1 MKLQA
6 ILQGLEPLEVH
17 ADLSREITGI
27 AYDSRAVKPG
37 NLFVAIC
44 GYDTDGHKYIPMAL
58 EKGAACVLCEKA
70 PAEGEYVLLS
80 DTRRGLA
87 LAGANWYGNPAGE
100 MTMIGITG
108 TNGKTTTTYLVK
120 HILEDCLGAKVGLVG
135 TIQNM
140 IGDEVLHTERT
151 TPESLELQALF
162 RHMADAGCTHV
173 VMEVSSHALCLHR
186 VDGVTFDVGVFTNLT
201 QDHLDFHKTMEEY
214 CRAKAMLFARS
225 KVGAVN
231 VDDPWAKEILA
242 HATCPVIT
250 YSAKGQAA
258 LEATDIRLEPHHVA
272 FTAHY
277 QGTET
282 ACTLGIPGAFSVYNA
297 LSALSAALALGI
309 ATEKAAASLATA
321 RGVKGRAEVVPTPGK
336 DYTVLIDYSHTP
348 DSLENILKTVRE
360 FARGRVIA
368 VFGCGGDRDPIKR
381 PIMGKIAADLA
392 DLVVVTS
399 DNPRTEDPMAI
410 IDQIL
415 VGIPKDQTPTT
426 VIENRRQAIR
436 WAMDNAQAGDVIVLA
451 GKGHETY
458 QEIGHEKFHL
468 DEREEVAAHLMGN

>member
-27 AYDSRAVKPG
+27 CYDSRAVKPG

-87 LAGANWYGNPAGE
+87 LAGANWYGNPAWE

-173 VMEVSSHALCLHR
+173 VMEVSSHALSLHR

-309 ATEKAAASLATA
+309 APEKAAASLATA

-426 VIENRRQAIR
+426 VIENRRQAIH

>member
-27 AYDSRAVKPG
+27 CYDSRAVKPG

-272 FTAHY
+272 FTARY

-309 ATEKAAASLATA
+309 APEKAAASLATA

>member
-1 MKLQA
+1 MKLQE

-27 AYDSRAVKPG
+27 CYDSRAVKPG

-173 VMEVSSHALCLHR
+173 VMEVSSHALSLHR

-309 ATEKAAASLATA
+309 APEKAAASLATA

>member
-1 MKLQA
+1 
-6 ILQGLEPLEVH
+6 
-17 ADLSREITGI
+17 
-27 AYDSRAVKPG
+27 
-37 NLFVAIC
+37 
-44 GYDTDGHKYIPMAL
+44 
-58 EKGAACVLCEKA
+58 
-70 PAEGEYVLLS
+70 
-80 DTRRGLA
+80 
-87 LAGANWYGNPAGE
+87 
-100 MTMIGITG
+100 
-108 TNGKTTTTYLVK
+108 
-120 HILEDCLGAKVGLVG
+120 
-135 TIQNM
+135 
-140 IGDEVLHTERT
+140 
-151 TPESLELQALF
+151 
-162 RHMADAGCTHV
+162 
-173 VMEVSSHALCLHR
+173 
-186 VDGVTFDVGVFTNLT
+186 
-201 QDHLDFHKTMEEY
+201 
-214 CRAKAMLFARS
+214 MLFARS
-225 KVGAVN
+225 KAGAVN

-258 LEATDIRLEPHHVA
+258 LEAVDIRLEPHHVA
-272 FTAHY
+272 FTARY

-309 ATEKAAASLATA
+309 APEKAAASLATA

-415 VGIPKDQTPTT
+415 VGIPQNQTTTT

>member
-151 TPESLELQALF
+151 TPESLELQALV

-173 VMEVSSHALCLHR
+173 VMEVSSHALSLHR

-309 ATEKAAASLATA
+309 APEKAAASLATA

-336 DYTVLIDYSHTP
+336 HYTVLIDYSHTP

-436 WAMDNAQAGDVIVLA
+436 
-451 GKGHETY
+451 
-458 QEIGHEKFHL
+458 
-468 DEREEVAAHLMGN
+468 

>member
-1 MKLQA
+1 M
-6 ILQGLEPLEVH
+6 
-17 ADLSREITGI
+17 
-27 AYDSRAVKPG
+27 
-37 NLFVAIC
+37 
-44 GYDTDGHKYIPMAL
+44 
-58 EKGAACVLCEKA
+58 
-70 PAEGEYVLLS
+70 
-80 DTRRGLA
+80 
-87 LAGANWYGNPAGE
+87 
-100 MTMIGITG
+100 
-108 TNGKTTTTYLVK
+108 
-120 HILEDCLGAKVGLVG
+120 
-135 TIQNM
+135 
-140 IGDEVLHTERT
+140 
-151 TPESLELQALF
+151 
-162 RHMADAGCTHV
+162 
-173 VMEVSSHALCLHR
+173 
-186 VDGVTFDVGVFTNLT
+186 
-201 QDHLDFHKTMEEY
+201 
-214 CRAKAMLFARS
+214 
-225 KVGAVN
+225 
-231 VDDPWAKEILA
+231 
-242 HATCPVIT
+242 
-250 YSAKGQAA
+250 
-258 LEATDIRLEPHHVA
+258 
-272 FTAHY
+272 
-277 QGTET
+277 
-282 ACTLGIPGAFSVYNA
+282 YNA

-309 ATEKAAASLATA
+309 APEQAAAALATA